1 MHGFMRRYVR
11 VVEAFNYRVGRFA
24 MYLLLV
30 MMAVL
35 LWSSFTK
42 AMPGI
47 NPSLWTL
54 EAAQFLL
61 VVYYVL
67 GGPYSIQLDANV
79 RMDLVYGTLS
89 LRRKA
94 FVDIF
99 TVIFMIIYLGFLLSG
114 GVNSLAYSLGHF
126 GGEAWSFL
134 AGLVSGFLTDG
145 PAGASE
151 QLGVLERSRSVWRP
165 VQWPIKLIFIFGVV
179 LMLLQAIAELFKDI
193 ERARTGKADP
203 FGTILHKPE
212 TLA

>member
-1 MHGFMRRYVR
+1 
-11 VVEAFNYRVGRFA
+11 
-24 MYLLLV
+24 
-30 MMAVL
+30 
-35 LWSSFTK
+35 
-42 AMPGI
+42 
-47 NPSLWTL
+47 
-54 EAAQFLL
+54 
-61 VVYYVL
+61 
-67 GGPYSIQLDANV
+67 V

-203 FGTILHKPE
+203 FGTTLHKPE